1 MRTLSIDL
9 ETYSELDIR
18 KAGMYRYAEN
28 CQIILFAYA
37 WDDEPV
43 QLVDMGMKGAK
54 VSTMSLFDSNE
65 SSRCRQ
71 DIPQDVLEALE
82 NPDVLKTAYN
92 AAFERTV
99 LGCYLGRRL
108 DPSQWFCT
116 MVQGYTLGLPGGL
129 DRIGKVLRLSEDKQK
144 IAEGKKLIQYF
155 CVPCRPSKV
164 NGGRTRNLPVHDM
177 GKWNRFRD
185 YCIRDV
191 ESERE
196 IRRKMTRF
204 VPGERER
211 RLWFLD
217 QRINDNGVS
226 VDMKLVSNAL
236 DFDAR
241 LRAGWMAEARKLTGL
256 ENPNSRQ
263 QVLEWINRRC
273 GGYVAGKF
281 DKETRKQLLEQDD
294 LPADVHRL
302 VQLED
307 ALAKTSVRK
316 YEAMKNAVCRD
327 GKLHGMLQFYGA
339 NRTGRWAGRLVQIH
353 NLPQNHLEDL
363 DEDRATVE
371 QGLFDAFCMFNSNP
385 ADTLSQL
392 IRTAFVAGKGKRF
405 IVADFSA
412 IEARVIAWLADE
424 KWRMETFAK
433 GGDIYCASASQ
444 MFKVPVVKHGINGE
458 LRAKGKVA
466 ELACGYGG
474 GVSALK
480 AFGADKMGMTQEEM
494 EATIAHWRKA
504 SPNICQMWRDVE
516 KCSKRAI
523 RTKVPVRYNK
533 NILFVYN
540 SGMLFIALPSGRRI
554 AYVRPSISR
563 EPGRDGEA
571 ITYEGTAENGGWG
584 RVYTWGGKLVENI
597 VQAIARDCLAE
608 AMLRLDEAGY
618 KIVMHV
624 HDEVIL
630 EEPTDGPG
638 SLEGACEI
646 MGRDIPWAPGLLLR
660 ADGYETW
667 YYKKD

>member
-82 NPDVLKTAYN
+82 DPDVLKTAYN

-129 DRIGKVLRLSEDKQK
+129 DRIGRVLRLSEDKQK

-226 VDMKLVSNAL
+226 VDMKLVANAL

-371 QGLFDAFCMFNSNP
+371 QGLFDAFCMFSSNP

-392 IRTAFVAGKGKRF
+392 IRTAFVAGQGKRF

-630 EEPTDGPG
+630 EEQTDGPG